1 MHAPPLS
8 RRLFLLSGL
17 ACAAVPLWAQ
27 TPNPAWREAVAGLQT
42 RGTHHFR
49 YWGLSIYHAELQVAA
64 GFEPM
69 RFAQH
74 RLALTMRYSRTFQGQ
89 ALAKSTWDEMQG
101 LMSRGAQR
109 WTASQSA
116 AWVAQLNALMPDV
129 QSGDRLSAVN
139 VPGHGVVLFHNEVSL
154 GVVEDRLFA
163 DAFLGI
169 WLSPLS
175 PQPAMRQA
183 LLAT

>member
-1 MHAPPLS
+1 MSTPPLS
-8 RRLFLLSGL
+8 RRLFLLTGSV
-17 ACAAVPLWAQ
+17 CAAVPLWAQ
-27 TPNPAWREAVAGLQT
+27 TPNAGWREAVAGLKT

-49 YWGLSIYHAELQVAA
+49 YWGLSIYHAELQVAT
-64 GFEPM
+64 GFEPA
-69 RFAQH
+69 RFALH
-74 RLALTMRYSRTFQGQ
+74 RLALTMRYSREFKGQ

-101 LMSRGAQR
+101 LMQRSGQR
-109 WTASQSA
+109 WSPSQTAS
-116 AWVAQLNALMPDV
+116 WVAQLNALMPDV

-139 VPGHGVVLFHNEVSL
+139 VPGRGVALFHNEVPL
-154 GVVEDRLFA
+154 GMVEDRLFA

-183 LLAT
+183 LLAA

>member
-1 MHAPPLS
+1 MHTPPLS
-8 RRLFLLSGL
+8 RRLCLLSGL
-17 ACAAVPLWAQ
+17 VCAAVPLWAQ
-27 TPNPAWREAVAGLQT
+27 TPNAGWRAAVAGLQT

-64 GFEPM
+64 DFEPA

-74 RLALTMRYSRTFQGQ
+74 RLALTMRYSRDFKGQ
-89 ALAKSTWDEMQG
+89 ALAQSTWDEMQG
-101 LMSRGAQR
+101 LMARGAQR
-109 WTASQSA
+109 WTSSQSA
-116 AWVAQLNALMPDV
+116 AWLAQINALMPDV

-139 VPGHGVVLFHNEVSL
+139 LPGRGVALFHNEAPL
-154 GVVEDRLFA
+154 GVVEDRWFA

-175 PQPAMRQA
+175 PQPAMRQG

>member
-1 MHAPPLS
+1 MSTPHLS
-8 RRLFLLSGL
+8 RRLCLLSGL
-17 ACAAVPLWAQ
+17 VCATGPLWAQ
-27 TPNPAWREAVAGLQT
+27 TAPLPWREAVAGLQT

-64 GFEPM
+64 GFEPA

-74 RLALTMRYSRTFQGQ
+74 RLALTMRYSRDFTGQ
-89 ALAKSTWDEMQG
+89 ALAKSTWDEVQG
-101 LMSRGAQR
+101 LMTRGGQR
-109 WTASQSA
+109 VSPSQNA
-116 AWVAQLNALMPDV
+116 AWEAQLNALMPNV
-129 QSGDRLSAVN
+129 RSGDRLSAVN
-139 VPGHGVVLFHNEVSL
+139 VPGRGVALFHNEAPL
-154 GVVEDRLFA
+154 GLFEDRLLA

>member
-1 MHAPPLS
+1 MNAPHLS
-8 RRLFLLSGL
+8 RRLCLLSGL
-17 ACAAVPLWAQ
+17 VCAAVPLWAQ
-27 TPNPAWREAVAGLQT
+27 TPNAGWREAVAGLQT

-64 GFEPM
+64 GFDPA

-74 RLALTMRYSRTFQGQ
+74 RLALTMRYSRDFKGQ
-89 ALAKSTWDEMQG
+89 ALAKSTWDEMQA
-101 LMSRGAQR
+101 LMARSGQR
-109 WTASQSA
+109 VSPAQSA
-116 AWVAQLNALMPDV
+116 SWVAQLNALMPDIRRD
-129 QSGDRLSAVN
+129 DRLSAVN
-139 VPGHGVVLFHNEVSL
+139 IPGRGVAWFHNEAPL
-154 GVVEDRLFA
+154 GLVEDRGFA
-163 DAFLGI
+163 DGFLGI

>member
-1 MHAPPLS
+1 MNAPHLS
-8 RRLFLLSGL
+8 RRLCLLSGL
-17 ACAAVPLWAQ
+17 VCAAVPLWAQ
-27 TPNPAWREAVAGLQT
+27 TPNAGWREAVAGLQT

-64 GFEPM
+64 GFEPTQ
-69 RFAQH
+69 FAQH
-74 RLALTMRYSRTFQGQ
+74 RLALTMRYSRDFKGQ
-89 ALAKSTWDEMQG
+89 ALAKSTWDEIQG
-101 LMSRGAQR
+101 LMARSGQR

-139 VPGHGVVLFHNEVSL
+139 VPGRGVALFHNETRL
-154 GVVEDRLFA
+154 GMVEDRSLA
-163 DAFLGI
+163 DGFLGI